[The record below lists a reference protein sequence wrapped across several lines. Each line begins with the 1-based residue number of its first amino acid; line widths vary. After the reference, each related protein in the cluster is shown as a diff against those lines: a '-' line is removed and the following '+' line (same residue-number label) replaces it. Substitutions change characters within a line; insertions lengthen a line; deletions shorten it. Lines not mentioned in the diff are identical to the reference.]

1 MSVPVFKGWLQLVT
15 GNVANPINPPLLL
28 LRVISETDSL
38 LVCVTV
44 AEMELMVELCGAT
57 VVKDPLLLQ
66 SKPVSNGS
74 VPLELKDSNFL
85 FLMLFTETIPFLL
98 SL

>member
-1 MSVPVFKGWLQLVT
+1 MSGPVFKGWLQPVT
-15 GNVANPINPPLLL
+15 GNVADQVNPPLLL

-38 LVCVTV
+38 PFCVTI

-57 VVKDPLLLQ
+57 VVKDPLLLH
-66 SKPVSNGS
+66 SKPVCNWS

-85 FLMLFTETIPFLL
+85 FCF
-98 SL
+98 

>member
-1 MSVPVFKGWLQLVT
+1 MLGWISVPVFKGWLQPVT
-15 GNVANPINPPLLL
+15 GNVANRINPPLLL

-57 VVKDPLLLQ
+57 VVKDPLLLH
-66 SKPVSNGS
+66 SKLVSNWS
-74 VPLELKDSNFL
+74 VPLELKDFNIL
-85 FLMLFTETIPFLL
+85 FCF
-98 SL
+98 

>member
-1 MSVPVFKGWLQLVT
+1 MLGWISVPVFKGWLQPVT
-15 GNVANPINPPLLL
+15 GNVANRINPPLLL

-57 VVKDPLLLQ
+57 VVKDPLLIH
-66 SKPVSNGS
+66 SKLVSNWS
-74 VPLELKDSNFL
+74 VPLELKDFNIL
-85 FLMLFTETIPFLL
+85 FCF
-98 SL
+98 